1 MRIKNHLQKITY
13 TFILWVSLIGISN
26 AQLKIDAT
34 CGQKNGWMPNG
45 WGSYTIALQNTS
57 KKDTLYLSGW
67 EMHWA
72 NQMTGKFRDLNKSL
86 APGEKWQFNE
96 ISHLSQKVVDE
107 FGKKSPFKKGKFQA
121 NIKGKKKEFSF
132 KLTIPA
138 AYLPEESK
146 LIKSGDVALS
156 LMKSRFADFKSIDR
170 AMMWL
175 NQSYVAMEE
184 LVGGKP
190 YNGKTIVFKES
201 PENPYFAYAGQEIIL
216 NTKFVSK
223 AVAEFDDGIFPFGW
237 IHEMGHDFDDG
248 IGQWYNLNGPFTE
261 FQANFKL
268 SYIIET
274 MPEQS
279 FRIPQTINVTDFP
292 IQKRGK
298 KLEGKEFT
306 EKSFLFFGDAY
317 LSDASRA
324 WESMASDEIHS
335 LFQRIQVMY
344 GWDVFKAFYRSYRNL
359 TNAGFMP
366 PKNTEDKINL
376 MVALLNK
383 HTKVD
388 LTPLFLRWKFPVTK
402 EKIEIIEKKY
412 ELNIDKTNLNE

>member
-1 MRIKNHLQKITY
+1 M
-13 TFILWVSLIGISN
+13 FIEISN
-26 AQLKIDAT
+26 AQLNIDAT
-34 CGQKNGWMPNG
+34 CNQKDGWMPNG

-57 KKDTLYLSGW
+57 KKDTLYLSKW

-72 NQMTGKFRDLNKSL
+72 NQKEGKFRDVTKVL
-86 APGEKWQFNE
+86 APGEKWKFNE
-96 ISHLSQKVVDE
+96 VSHLSQKVVDE
-107 FGKKSPFKKGKFQA
+107 FGKKSPFKKGKFIA
-121 NIKGKKKEFSF
+121 NIKGKQKEFKF

-156 LMKSRFADFKSIDR
+156 LMKSRYTNFKTIDR
-170 AMMWL
+170 AMVWL

-216 NTKFVSK
+216 NTKFVKK
-223 AVAEFDDGIFPFGW
+223 AIEEFDDGIFPFGW

-248 IGQWYNLNGPFTE
+248 IGQWYNINGPFTE

-292 IQKRGK
+292 IQQRGK
-298 KLEGKEFT
+298 KLRGKEFT

-317 LSDASRA
+317 LSDPSRS

-335 LFQRIQVMY
+335 LFQRIQIMY
-344 GWDVFKAFYRSYRNL
+344 GWDVFKEFYRSYRDL
-359 TNAGFMP
+359 TAKGFKP

-376 MVALLNK
+376 MVAILNK

-388 LTPLFLRWKFPVTK
+388 LTPLFKRWKFPVDK
-402 EKIEIIEKKY
+402 KRIENIEEKYK
-412 ELNIDKTNLNE
+412 LNRSKNSKNE